1 MRDFLK
7 DSKDIIDSLAEASKA
22 RKQLESNGVLEN
34 INLDENNNDKYK
46 WSDINKALSAS
57 GLKPWQISSIL
68 RKLKGK
74 EIK

>member
-1 MRDFLK
+1 MK
-7 DSKDIIDSLAEASKA
+7 DLIEAVK
-22 RKQLESNGVLEN
+22 GVLLN
-34 INLDENNNDKYK
+34 ENNSDKYK
-46 WSDINKALSAS
+46 WSDINKALMAS